1 MQIARHQVVTRTHMM
16 PLLCIILVFVV
27 FVKHFQIFVV
37 VKSLEW
43 FRNFHKNLLSF
54 TIFTEITKSVDVI
67 IYMSICS
74 HLFTSRPP
82 TIQLA
87 LFLFT
92 EGVQLKNWTCVS
104 KRTLLCDANYKIL
117 RAMSS
122 FPEPFKLGHVFGSAV
137 SCLVSG
143 NATTHEIVN
152 HIRRRDRPRAIA
164 VSSFAADLVLEYEW
178 ICWPVVTCRTKI
190 R

>member
-16 PLLCIILVFVV
+16 PLLCII
-27 FVKHFQIFVV
+27 
-37 VKSLEW
+37 W
-43 FRNFHKNLLSF
+43 FSWFLLS
-54 TIFTEITKSVDVI
+54 IFKFLWLWNRWNDFVTFIKIVDVI
-67 IYMSICS
+67 IYTYMNICS
-74 HLFTSRPP
+74 HLFTSLPP
-82 TIQLA
+82 NIQLA

-164 VSSFAADLVLEYEW
+164 VSSFAADLVLECEW